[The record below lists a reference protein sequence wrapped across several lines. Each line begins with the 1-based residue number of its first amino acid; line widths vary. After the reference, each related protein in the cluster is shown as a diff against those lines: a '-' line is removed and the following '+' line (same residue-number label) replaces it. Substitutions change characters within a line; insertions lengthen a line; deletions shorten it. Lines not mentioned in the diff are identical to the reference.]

1 MHVCHA
7 NTCTYM
13 HTHNLSLKS
22 PQSATGSSFRN
33 FLKWGGI
40 IVCRE
45 VCGTVHMREKKE
57 GPGIHCLRNRGQLI
71 GGTYYELSQQFLVG

>member
-33 FLKWGGI
+33 FLKWGGDNC
-40 IVCRE
+40 VQGGMWHGSHE
-45 VCGTVHMREKKE
+45 GKKRR
-57 GPGIHCLRNRGQLI
+57 PWHPLFAKQRTINRRDL
-71 GGTYYELSQQFLVG
+71 L